1 MQLEYSFII
10 PVYNRPDEIRELVES
25 MAELDYNGDFEIVI
39 VEDGSTVSSE
49 GVIEDFKDK
58 LNISYYY
65 KENTGP
71 GDSRNYGM
79 KMAKGNYFLILDS
92 DVILPSNYLKEV
104 DIFLSSNF
112 YDCFGGPDAAH
123 KSFTDLQKAINYS
136 MTSLL
141 TTGGIRGNK
150 QAVNKFQPRSF
161 NMGLSK
167 KAFLESGGFGLIH
180 PGEDP
185 DLALRLLKEGFETI
199 LIPEAI
205 VFHKRRIDWNKFY
218 TQVNKFGKVRPILN
232 SWHPQ
237 SAKITFWFPA
247 LFILGFL
254 FSVILGLL
262 GFTLFIGL
270 YIFYFLIIGIDAGL
284 KNKSSYIG
292 IAAII
297 ATFIQFLGYGVGF
310 LNSIWKLKFLKMEPQ
325 EAFPKLFFTN
335 EN

>member
-1 MQLEYSFII
+1 MLLEYSFII
-10 PVYNRPDEIRELVES
+10 PVFNRPDEIRELLVS
-25 MAELDYNGDFEIVI
+25 LKELDFNSSFEIVI
-39 VEDGSTVSSE
+39 VEDGSTISSE
-49 GVIEDFKDK
+49 EIIKDFEDS

-79 KMAKGNYFLILDS
+79 KLAKGNYFLILDS
-92 DVILPSNYLKEV
+92 DVILPPNYLQEVDSFLTSNY
-104 DIFLSSNF
+104 
-112 YDCFGGPDAAH
+112 YDCFGGPDSAH
-123 KSFTDLQKAINYS
+123 ESFTDLQKAINYS

-185 DLALRLLKEGFETI
+185 DLALRLLKVGFQTI
-199 LIPEAI
+199 LIPNAV

-218 TQVNKFGKVRPILN
+218 TQVNKFGMVRPILN
-232 SWHPQ
+232 SWHPE
-237 SAKITFWFPA
+237 SAKITFWFPS
-247 LFILGFL
+247 LFIAGFVFAL
-254 FSVILGLL
+254 IIWLL
-262 GFTLFIGL
+262 GTSFLIWL
-270 YIFYFLIIGIDAGL
+270 YLLYFLIIGIDAGI
-284 KNKSSYIG
+284 KNKSVYIG

-297 ATFIQFLGYGVGF
+297 ATFIQFLGYGVGY
-310 LNSIWKLKFLKMEPQ
+310 LNSIWKLKFLKMQPQ